1 MQSEAFGTVAPTDLK
16 QSFNSIADTVV
27 TDHRQSIM
35 AQLRAKQ
42 VRAKHPPV
50 CVFPLPTQVAE
61 EESDRLRRVLQ
72 HVREENQQLHA
83 ELAAQRTERALFAQV
98 CE

>member
-42 VRAKHPPV
+42 VRAKHPPARV
-50 CVFPLPTQVAE
+50 CFPVAHAGGGGGIRSTPQGSSACEGGEPTAPRGAGCPEDGTGPLCTGV
-61 EESDRLRRVLQ
+61 
-72 HVREENQQLHA
+72 
-83 ELAAQRTERALFAQV
+83 
-98 CE
+98 